1 MMITSFSNPLIKRIK
16 RLRQKKYRQQ
26 ERVYFA
32 EGVRIVLAAVE
43 HQAAIETIVF
53 SSELLTSEKAW
64 QMIAEQRHAGIHC
77 VDLSREVYQS
87 ISMRENAIG
96 LGAIV
101 SFAETEISDLKVD
114 QESIFVSLLNVS
126 EPGNLGTVIRIID
139 AVGASGLI
147 LVGPSV
153 DPHHP
158 TAVKASMGAVF
169 SIPLC
174 QLRDIDSLI
183 SWSESQAIH
192 VVATSAHADQ
202 SYRQCE
208 YQYPALLLLGSER
221 EGLSDKVIRKA
232 ELTVSIPMRGSS
244 SSLNLAVA
252 AGILLYEMA
261 HSSDQVK

>member
-16 RLRQKKYRQQ
+16 RLRRKKYRRQ
-26 ERVYFA
+26 EGVYFV

-64 QMIAEQRHAGIHC
+64 QMIAEQRHAGTPC

-87 ISMRENAIG
+87 ISTRENAVG

-101 SFAETEISDLKVD
+101 SFSGTAIGDLKVD
-114 QESIFVSLLNVS
+114 QKSLFVALVEVS
-126 EPGNLGTVIRIID
+126 EPGNLGTILRIID

-153 DPHHP
+153 DPYHP
-158 TAVKASMGAVF
+158 TAVKASMGSVF

-174 QLRDIDSLI
+174 QLKDIDSLI

-192 VVATSAHADQ
+192 VVATSAHADR
-202 SYRQCE
+202 SYRQNG
-208 YQYPALLLLGSER
+208 YHFPALLLLGSEG
-221 EGLSDKVIRKA
+221 EGLSDEVIRKT
-232 ELTVSIPMRGSS
+232 ELAVSIPMRGSS

-252 AGILLYEMA
+252 TGIILYEVA
-261 HSSDQVK
+261 HSRDQ